1 MVEGCSRQEEE
12 LMQTPRGRKGLKML
26 AVQEK
31 GQCGQVPWSLE
42 GGDGGRKM
50 ILVGAGQELA
60 FQLFQFL
67 GWLSHH
73 LASSFTHFPGRVCGK
88 KEAGSVRQR
97 GLTVIGTLC
106 LRRLRL
112 PMQTPH
118 CRQKQWKKN
127 QKIERERANHPLQP
141 LLSMQSEGHM
151 EINIFG
157 SDNTVFLGVLIKRR
171 RLLNTLLLRARLRK
185 PMLLFILNSDELSR
199 AAHTPRLSLSPLQA
213 GIGGE

>member
-1 MVEGCSRQEEE
+1 ME
-12 LMQTPRGRKGLKML
+12 
-26 AVQEK
+26 
-31 GQCGQVPWSLE
+31 
-42 GGDGGRKM
+42 
-50 ILVGAGQELA
+50 
-60 FQLFQFL
+60 
-67 GWLSHH
+67 
-73 LASSFTHFPGRVCGK
+73 
-88 KEAGSVRQR
+88 
-97 GLTVIGTLC
+97 
-106 LRRLRL
+106 
-112 PMQTPH
+112 
-118 CRQKQWKKN
+118 KKN